1 MTRTQAPAF
10 NARSPAALN
19 SEAERLYNQ
28 LAGLASLAAF
38 PVAKLPREIAA
49 TLGAAARAAQE
60 RIGELLPRYCGFG
73 LGEMVDVADKPAGV
87 GAACV
92 ESVFI
97 NEAGSASILLR
108 AVDADGTAL
117 DQQLQ
122 FPLFYARCAM
132 APSDLARADDAE
144 DPPSAPAP

>member
-1 MTRTQAPAF
+1 M
-10 NARSPAALN
+10 
-19 SEAERLYNQ
+19 
-28 LAGLASLAAF
+28 
-38 PVAKLPREIAA
+38 
-49 TLGAAARAAQE
+49 
-60 RIGELLPRYCGFG
+60 
-73 LGEMVDVADKPAGV
+73 ADKPAGV
-87 GAACV
+87 GAARV

-108 AVDADGTAL
+108 AVDADGTDL

-132 APSDLARADDAE
+132 APSDLAQADAE